1 MSIALEPARPRK
13 ARHSAR
19 GWAVAAAIVAALL
32 ALPALAVAAQ
42 LLIPAGDV
50 WAHLWGTVLPGYIAN
65 TVILAAMVAAGCF
78 IVGVG
83 AAWAT
88 TMLDFPGRKFLT
100 WALVLPLAA
109 PAYVVAYALADFFQG
124 AGPVQTALRN
134 LTGWKTGDYW
144 FPDIYSLWGAGF
156 IFIATLYPYVY
167 LLARSAFLQ
176 QSAAALDVAR
186 TLGLGP
192 WRVFIKVALPLARP
206 AIAGGVAIVL
216 METLADYGAV
226 SHLAVQTF
234 STGIF
239 KAWYQMGDR
248 AAGGQLAAA
257 LLGCVLLVLILERLS
272 RRGRAIHIT
281 GGRQHPPTRRALHG
295 PARWMTPILCTIPPL
310 LGFLLPTLALMRL
323 FVGRGQGQI
332 NDRFLGAALT
342 SLSLATI
349 AAILTVMLA
358 ILLAYARRAAPGR
371 LTSSAANLAGYGYA
385 LPGSVIAL
393 GILIPM
399 TFVDRWVNHVMV
411 ETFDIRTGLLITG
424 TAAGLIFAYVVRF
437 IAPALEAT
445 EAGFQRITPSISA
458 AARTLSRSPTDALIR
473 VHAPMIAPAAF
484 TAALVVF
491 VDAMK
496 ELPATLLMRPLNS
509 ETLSVLAYG
518 YAADERIE
526 SAALPSLAIV
536 AVGLPAVILLMRRIG
551 QGRA

>member
-1 MSIALEPARPRK
+1 MSLALETPRARK
-13 ARHSAR
+13 AGRTGL
-19 GWAVAAAIVAALL
+19 GWAIAAGIAAALL
-32 ALPALAVAAQ
+32 ALPALAVAGQ
-42 LLIPAGDV
+42 LAIPAGDV
-50 WAHLWGTVLPGYIAN
+50 WAHLWETVLPGYIAN
-65 TVILAAMVAAGCF
+65 TLILAAITSTGAF

-88 TMLDFPGRKFLT
+88 TMLEFPGRRWLT

-109 PAYVVAYALADFFQG
+109 PAYVVAYALADFFQV
-124 AGPVQTALRN
+124 AGPVQTALRD
-134 LTGWKTGDYW
+134 LMGWEAGSYW
-144 FPDIYSLWGAGF
+144 FPEIRSLGGAGL
-156 IFIATLYPYVY
+156 IFTATLYPYVY

-192 WRVFIKVALPLARP
+192 WRVFFKVALPLARP

-226 SHLAVQTF
+226 SHLSVQTF
-234 STGIF
+234 TTGIF
-239 KAWYQMGDR
+239 RAWYQMGDR

-272 RRGRAIHIT
+272 RRGRAVHVT
-281 GGRQHPPTRRALHG
+281 GGRQHM
-295 PARWMTPILCTIPPL
+295 PARRPLMGAARWTTPALCALPPL
-310 LGFLLPTLALMRL
+310 LGFLLPAFALLRL
-323 FVGRGQGQI
+323 FLDRGQGQI
-332 NDRFLGAALT
+332 NERFVSAVFTSVMLAAV
-342 SLSLATI
+342 
-349 AAILTVMLA
+349 AAILTVALA
-358 ILLAYARRAAPGR
+358 IMLAYARRAAPGR
-371 LTSSAANLAGYGYA
+371 LTAGAANLAGYGYA

-399 TFVDRWVNHVMV
+399 TVFDRWVNQFMV
-411 ETFDIRTGLLITG
+411 QTFDIRTGLLITG
-424 TAAGLIFAYVVRF
+424 SAAGLIFAYVVRF
-437 IAPALEAT
+437 AAPALEAA

-458 AARTLSRSPTDALIR
+458 AARTLTKSPTDALIR
-473 VHAPMIAPAAF
+473 VHAPLIAPAAL

-496 ELPATLLMRPLNS
+496 ELPATLLMRPMNS

-518 YAADERIE
+518 YAADERLE

-536 AVGLPAVILLMRRIG
+536 LVGLPAVILLMRRIG
-551 QGRA
+551 QGRG

>member
-1 MSIALEPARPRK
+1 MSLVLDRSRPRR
-13 ARHSAR
+13 ARSGAR
-19 GWAVAAAIVAALL
+19 AWAIAAGVVAAIL

-42 LLIPAGDV
+42 LLVPAGDV
-50 WAHLWGTVLPGYIAN
+50 WAHLWSTVLPDYIAN
-65 TVILAAMVAAGCF
+65 TLVLGAMVGTGCF
-78 IVGVG
+78 VVGIG

-88 TMLDFPGRKFLT
+88 TMLDFPGRRWLT

-124 AGPVQTALRN
+124 AGPVQSLLRD
-134 LTGWKTGDYW
+134 LTGWKTGDYV
-144 FPDIYSLWGAGF
+144 FPEIHSVSGAGL

-167 LLARSAFLQ
+167 LLARAAFLQ

-192 WRVFIKVALPLARP
+192 WRVFWKVALPLARP

-226 SHLAVQTF
+226 SYLSVQTF
-234 STGIF
+234 TTGIF
-239 KAWYQMGDR
+239 RAWYQMGDR

-272 RRGRAIHIT
+272 RRGRKVHLT
-281 GGRQHPPTRRALHG
+281 GGRQHPPARRPLAGLS
-295 PARWMTPILCTIPPL
+295 RVTTPILCALPPL
-310 LGFLLPTLALMRL
+310 LGFALPAFALVRL
-323 FVGRGQGQI
+323 FLVRGQGQI
-332 NDRFLGAALT
+332 NDRFLSAALT
-342 SLSLATI
+342 SIALAAI
-349 AAILTVMLA
+349 AAVLTVLLA

-371 LTSSAANLAGYGYA
+371 LTSGAANLAGYGYA

-399 TFVDRWVNHVMV
+399 TFVDRWVNRFMV
-411 ETFDIRTGLLITG
+411 DTFDIRTGLLITG

-437 IAPALEAT
+437 VAPALEAA
-445 EAGFQRITPSISA
+445 ESGFQRITPSIAA
-458 AARTLSRSPTDALIR
+458 AARTLTRSPADALIR
-473 VHAPMIAPAAF
+473 VHAPLIAPAAL

-518 YAADERIE
+518 YAADERLE

-551 QGRA
+551 QGRS

>member
-1 MSIALEPARPRK
+1 MSLALETPRARK
-13 ARHSAR
+13 AGRTGL
-19 GWAVAAAIVAALL
+19 GWVIAAGIAAALL
-32 ALPALAVAAQ
+32 ALPALAVAGQ
-42 LLIPAGDV
+42 LAIPAGDV
-50 WAHLWGTVLPGYIAN
+50 WAHLWETVLPGYIAN
-65 TVILAAMVAAGCF
+65 TLILAAITGIGAF

-88 TMLDFPGRKFLT
+88 TMLEFPGRRWLT

-109 PAYVVAYALADFFQG
+109 PAYVVAYALADFFQV
-124 AGPVQTALRN
+124 AGPVQTALRD
-134 LTGWKTGDYW
+134 LTGWQTGSYW
-144 FPDIYSLWGAGF
+144 FPEIRSLGGAGL
-156 IFIATLYPYVY
+156 IFTATLYPYVY

-192 WRVFIKVALPLARP
+192 WRVFFKVALPLARP

-226 SHLAVQTF
+226 SHLSVQTF
-234 STGIF
+234 TTGIF
-239 KAWYQMGDR
+239 RAWYQMGDR

-272 RRGRAIHIT
+272 RRDRAVHVT
-281 GGRQHPPTRRALHG
+281 GGRQHM
-295 PARWMTPILCTIPPL
+295 PARRPLRGAARWTTPVLCALPPL
-310 LGFLLPTLALMRL
+310 LGFLLPAFALLRL
-323 FVGRGQGQI
+323 FLDRGQGQI
-332 NDRFLGAALT
+332 NERFVSAVLT
-342 SLSLATI
+342 SVTLAAV
-349 AAILTVMLA
+349 AAILTVALA
-358 ILLAYARRAAPGR
+358 IMLAYARRAAPGR
-371 LTSSAANLAGYGYA
+371 LTAGAASLAGYGYA

-399 TFVDRWVNHVMV
+399 TVFDRWVNQFMV
-411 ETFDIRTGLLITG
+411 QTFDIRTGLLITG
-424 TAAGLIFAYVVRF
+424 SAAGLIFAYIVRF
-437 IAPALEAT
+437 AAPALEAA

-458 AARTLSRSPTDALIR
+458 AARTLTRSPTDALIR
-473 VHAPMIAPAAF
+473 VHAPLIAPAAL

-496 ELPATLLMRPLNS
+496 ELPATLLMRPMNS

-518 YAADERIE
+518 YAADERLE

-536 AVGLPAVILLMRRIG
+536 LVGLPAVILLMRRIG
-551 QGRA
+551 QGRG

>member
-1 MSIALEPARPRK
+1 MSIAFDPARPRLPRHG
-13 ARHSAR
+13 ARK
-19 GWAVAAAIVAALL
+19 WAFAAGLAAALL

-42 LLIPAGDV
+42 LFVPAGDV
-50 WAHLWGTVLPGYIAN
+50 WAHLWSTVLPGYIAN
-65 TVILAAMVAAGCF
+65 TLILAAITAIGTF
-78 IVGVG
+78 IIGVG

-88 TMLDFPGRKFLT
+88 TMLDFPGRRWLT

-109 PAYVVAYALADFFQG
+109 PAYVVAYALADFFQA
-124 AGPVQTALRN
+124 AGPVQTLLRD
-134 LTGWKTGDYW
+134 LTGWRTGDYW
-144 FPDIYSLWGAGF
+144 FPEIRSLWGAGL
-156 IFIATLYPYVY
+156 IFTATLYPYVY

-192 WRVFIKVALPLARP
+192 WRVFWRVALPLARP

-226 SHLAVQTF
+226 SHLSVQTF
-234 STGIF
+234 TTGIF
-239 KAWYQMGDR
+239 RAWYQMDDR

-272 RRGRAIHIT
+272 RRGRAVHIT
-281 GGRQHPPTRRALHG
+281 GGRQHSPARRALTG
-295 PARWMTPILCTIPPL
+295 ASRWTTPILCTLPPL
-310 LGFLLPTLALMRL
+310 LGFLLPAFALIRL

-332 NDRFLGAALT
+332 DDRFLSAALT
-342 SLSLATI
+342 SIALAAI
-349 AAILTVMLA
+349 AAALTVMLA
-358 ILLAYARRAAPGR
+358 ILLSYARRAAPGR

-399 TFVDRWVNHVMV
+399 TFVDRWVNHFMV

-437 IAPALEAT
+437 VAPALEAT
-445 EAGFQRITPSISA
+445 EAGFQRITPSIAA
-458 AARTLSRSPTDALIR
+458 AARTLTKSPADALIR
-473 VHAPMIAPAAF
+473 VHAPMIAPAAL

-518 YAADERIE
+518 YAADERLE

-551 QGRA
+551 QGRG